1 MASQVK
7 LVYYLPYACNDK
19 SDIMD
24 WWVVNIVS
32 PRNYIPPNETND
44 DSNPPNETTEVLF
57 YQEDGLPGSFVID
70 LGAELDNIVPI
81 VSDEITNPA
90 DLEFLARLNT
100 EAQDE
105 DMGDLESDGD
115 GEEDQDDL
123 PEYAPNDP
131 DDF

>member
-1 MASQVK
+1 
-7 LVYYLPYACNDK
+7 
-19 SDIMD
+19 MD
-24 WWVVNIVS
+24 WWVVYIVS
-32 PRNYIPPNETND
+32 PRNYIPPSEIND
-44 DSNPPNETTEVLF
+44 DSNPPNEPTEVSF

-70 LGAELDNIVPI
+70 LGAELDNIVSN

-90 DLEFLARLNT
+90 DLEYLAKLNT

-105 DMGDLESDGD
+105 MDDGDGEEDQDDLESDGD
-115 GEEDQDDL
+115 GEDDQDDL